1 MFEVKIKSTDHNSFS
16 VMGKATR
23 CDMNGSI
30 HPLNAYTYITGQKSE
45 QETCKTVP
53 LNAAWR
59 QKLR

>member
-30 HPLNAYTYITGQKSE
+30 HPLNAYTCITGQKSE

-53 LNAAWR
+53 LNAA
-59 QKLR
+59 